1 MNRKICF
8 LSWRLVNTWNL
19 KSKVLPSHQV
29 GKKLSVCFLGEVMAR
44 QFFFKIYW
52 PLGGPQILCFFLT
65 LLANFKEI
73 WPQPHPLFRDVLKF
87 GLSEKHS
94 KFENIF
100 LMVWTFTIVILQS
113 MRKIAQISVCFSES
127 LNFNWM
133 VPMPVVLLICHR
145 KSDILRRLLSNV
157 KL

>member
-1 MNRKICF
+1 MLFTPNLELRGAGPSELGAGG
-8 LSWRLVNTWNL
+8 LSF
-19 KSKVLPSHQV
+19 H
-29 GKKLSVCFLGEVMAR
+29 
-44 QFFFKIYW
+44 
-52 PLGGPQILCFFLT
+52 QILEDT
-65 LLANFKEI
+65 
-73 WPQPHPLFRDVLKF
+73 LKF
-87 GLSEKHS
+87 GLSEKHT